1 MKIIRKILPL
11 FLITLLL
18 CSCQQ
23 NREVTVE
30 ECKNQNK
37 VLKTTNVLNLR
48 TGKYQDKKEC
58 K

>member
-18 CSCQQ
+18 SSCEQ
-23 NREVTVE
+23 NKEVTAE

-37 VLKTTNVLNLR
+37 VLKTTKILNLR
-48 TGKYQDKKEC
+48 TGKYEDKKEC

>member
-18 CSCQQ
+18 CSCEQ
-23 NREVTVE
+23 NKEVTAE
-30 ECKNQNK
+30 ECINQNK
-37 VLKTTNVLNLR
+37 ILKTTNVLNLR
-48 TGKYQDKKEC
+48 TGKYQEKKEC